1 MSNGKRYY
9 ELNLDAQGASSDG
22 HYFLDVNQNGDL
34 TTFGTTVR
42 TRATG
47 TVDEATI
54 DSFPLS
60 LAIRAAAGDVH
71 GYALL
76 VTTTANTLAG
86 QIIVNPPK
94 NVPVVL
100 KVSGKGKPIGEVR
113 IPPGSRDANFSFA
126 IGSEDALTEQ
136 EAMERVSK
144 HLPKPPAP

>member
-9 ELNLDAQGASSDG
+9 ELNFDTEGASSDG

-34 TTFGTTVR
+34 TTFGTTVK
-42 TRATG
+42 TKATG
-47 TVDEATI
+47 TVDEASV

-60 LAIRAAAGDVH
+60 LAIRAAAGNVNA
-71 GYALL
+71 YALL
-76 VTTTANTLAG
+76 VTTTANTLSG
-86 QIIVNPPK
+86 KIIVNPAK

-126 IGSEDALTEQ
+126 IGSGDALTEQ
-136 EAMERVSK
+136 EALERVSRR
-144 HLPKPPAP
+144 LTKPPGP

>member
-9 ELNLDAQGASSDG
+9 ELNLDAEGASSDG
-22 HYFLDVNQNGDL
+22 HYFLDVDQNGDL

-47 TVDEATI
+47 TVDEASV
-54 DSFPLS
+54 DSFPLG

-71 GYALL
+71 AYALL
-76 VTTTANTLAG
+76 VTTTANTLSG
-86 QIIVNPPK
+86 KIIVNPAK

-126 IGSEDALTEQ
+126 IGSGDALTEL
-136 EAMERVSK
+136 EALERVSK
-144 HLPKPPAP
+144 RLPKPPGP

>member
-9 ELNLDAQGASSDG
+9 ELNLDAEGASSDG

-47 TVDEATI
+47 PVDEASV
-54 DSFPLS
+54 DSFPMG

-71 GYALL
+71 AYALV
-76 VTTTANTLAG
+76 VTTTSNTLSG
-86 QIIVNPPK
+86 KIVVNPAK

-100 KVSGKGKPIGEVR
+100 KVSGNGKPIGEVR
-113 IPPGSRDANFSFA
+113 ISPGSRDANFSFA
-126 IGSEDALTEQ
+126 IGSGDALTEQ
-136 EAMERVSK
+136 EALERVSRR
-144 HLPKPPAP
+144 LPKPL